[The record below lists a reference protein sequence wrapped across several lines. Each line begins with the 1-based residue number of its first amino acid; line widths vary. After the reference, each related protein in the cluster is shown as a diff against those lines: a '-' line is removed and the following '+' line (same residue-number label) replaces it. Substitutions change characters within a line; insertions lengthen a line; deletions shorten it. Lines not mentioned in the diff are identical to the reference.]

1 MRHYIKFNE
10 GYKIQKY
17 QLRIKYCKY
26 WKFLVV
32 ERLDR
37 SKIVLEVIE
46 KNPGIRFNEIMR
58 ITDIR
63 NGTLSHYVKKLED
76 NGNIEL
82 ERTPRVTR
90 AYPAGIARQEAT
102 ICKYLTI
109 PTQRK
114 IITFLLKSKVATS
127 GEIREHLKKS
137 PSVVSVNLSE
147 LFREKIINKKY
158 DIPSNKYSLKN
169 SSEIKGIIN
178 EYYPNLIDKLSENTI
193 EMLDF

>member
-1 MRHYIKFNE
+1 
-10 GYKIQKY
+10 
-17 QLRIKYCKY
+17 
-26 WKFLVV
+26 
-32 ERLDR
+32 LDR
-37 SKIVLEVIE
+37 SQIVLDVIE

-76 NGNIEL
+76 KGIIQL

-90 AYPAGIARQEAT
+90 AYPIGIGGHEAT
-102 ICKYLTI
+102 ICKYLTM

-114 IITFLLKSKVATS
+114 LILYLLKKEVATS
-127 GEIREHLKKS
+127 VEIRKFLKKS
-137 PSVVSVNLSE
+137 PSVISVNLNE
-147 LFREKIINKKY
+147 LFRMKVINKKY

-169 SSEIKGIIN
+169 PTEVTGILK
-178 EYYPNLIDKLSENTI
+178 EYYPSLIEQLSENTI